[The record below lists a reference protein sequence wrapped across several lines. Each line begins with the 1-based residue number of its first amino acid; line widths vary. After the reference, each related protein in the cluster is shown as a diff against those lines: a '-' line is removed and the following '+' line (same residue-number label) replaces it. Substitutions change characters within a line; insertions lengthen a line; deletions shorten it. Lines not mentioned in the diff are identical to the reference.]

1 MARGWR
7 YTKLSL
13 SSALL
18 CVASVCVCDMH
29 PLYCMGSLRV
39 SASYLSFSGIRL
51 CVYVFFSLSLCRF
64 PPVFNALVEALLMF
78 P

>member
-18 CVASVCVCDMH
+18 
-29 PLYCMGSLRV
+29 
-39 SASYLSFSGIRL
+39 SFSGIHANYAL
-51 CVYVFFSLSLCRF
+51 FVFEEKSERI
-64 PPVFNALVEALLMF
+64 
-78 P
+78 